1 MPISHRTNRL
11 KLIGTPSVEQLQNG
25 RYQLTVNCSTMN
37 SREDWYSSN
46 KARIFPDFGS
56 LESAE
61 MSIDGLAPRTGETY
75 TDMRLVS
82 VQSSTQEEK
91 YIVTLVYQTLGDS
104 FVQVKDDTVNYI
116 ENGLRRV
123 TRKSIAKAGTDF
135 QKTVGTTSIVSQI
148 DTETEVTCVLA
159 NYEVN
164 DTDSYREVT
173 EIYIQAGTLSETEDK
188 VGSQLAIVKETFA
201 STPSTPSGYSPAS
214 EQVSNF
220 DGIPTRQFRFLKNN
234 VTLLET
240 EDKVGSQLA
249 IVKEVFNGTPST
261 PSGYS
266 IASEEKSNVDG
277 IATNRF
283 TFLKNGAVLSSTIEE
298 RQSGPNATGKV
309 RIQTLEVF
317 NGTPSSTIGGV
328 KISEQE
334 SNVGAIV
341 TTRAV
346 FATGSGEVSRTTET
360 RNKGALTITTVE
372 SLGSAGSG
380 SGVQIEATTREQDG
394 YTLFRNVFA
403 TGAGEISRTTE
414 TRNKGALTI
423 TTIESLGSG
432 ITATGLQI
440 EATTREQDGYT
451 LFRNAFA
458 NGTGEVSRTT
468 ETLKG
473 GQLTITTVDSL
484 DSAGSAS
491 GTEIQATERQEDGYT
506 LFRNVFAQGDGA
518 DQVITSTKPGRI
530 DGTTEVTFVSYE
542 NNVVPSGAHIF
553 ESTTKEDG
561 YTKFTNTSIQ
571 GTIEGIKQTYK
582 DVVQVEVPGE
592 VNCTTVEV
600 SSGGVEGTIAVPFV
614 TPRRKKSVVAQVTV
628 EITSSP
634 PDTATVAYDLGEI
647 SCSVTSTNVSL
658 TRGAGNTV
666 TVGTNAVISR
676 TGFVQN
682 FGASARIQTYPG
694 CFLTES
700 KSEGTINYTT
710 SEQPRADG
718 TNTIVV
724 DTDQSSRDTTCQG
737 TGSTSKDGF
746 LETGVLKRN
755 SRPILTE
762 LDGTTYYEVITWTV

>member
-25 RYQLTVNCSTMN
+25 RYQLTVNCSTIN

-82 VQSSTQEEK
+82 VQSSTQQEK

-123 TRKSIAKAGTDF
+123 TRKSIAKTGTDF

-148 DTETEVTCVLA
+148 DTETGVTCVLA

-188 VGSQLAIVKETFA
+188 VGSQLSIVKETFA
-201 STPSTPSGYSPAS
+201 STPSTPSGYSLAS
-214 EQVSNF
+214 QQISNF
-220 DGIPTRQFRFLKNN
+220 DGIPTRRFTFLKNN
-234 VTLLET
+234 VTLSET
-240 EDKVGSQLA
+240 EDKVGSQKA

-261 PSGYS
+261 PSGYTL
-266 IASEEKSNVDG
+266 ASERKSNVDG
-277 IATNRF
+277 IPTRQF
-283 TFLKNGAVLSSTIEE
+283 RFLKPSVLSRNISTRNQGFLIIETVEAFNETPSAETAGAV
-298 RQSGPNATGKV
+298 K
-309 RIQTLEVF
+309 
-317 NGTPSSTIGGV
+317 IG
-328 KISEQE
+328 EQE
-334 SNVGAIV
+334 SNVEGIK
-341 TTRAV
+341 TTRFT
-346 FATGSGEVSRTTET
+346 FAKGEGQIIVSEKPGRIPKTTEV
-360 RNKGALTITTVE
+360 TVV
-372 SLGSAGSG
+372 SYGTD
-380 SGVQIEATTREQDG
+380 VIP
-394 YTLFRNVFA
+394 
-403 TGAGEISRTTE
+403 TGTHIFKST
-414 TRNKGALTI
+414 
-423 TTIESLGSG
+423 S
-432 ITATGLQI
+432 
-440 EATTREQDGYT
+440 
-451 LFRNAFA
+451 
-458 NGTGEVSRTT
+458 
-468 ETLKG
+468 
-473 GQLTITTVDSL
+473 
-484 DSAGSAS
+484 
-491 GTEIQATERQEDGYT
+491 QEDGYVK
-506 LFRNVFAQGDGA
+506 N
-518 DQVITSTKPGRI
+518 
-530 DGTTEVTFVSYE
+530 
-542 NNVVPSGAHIF
+542 
-553 ESTTKEDG
+553 
-561 YTKFTNTSIQ
+561 TNTSIQ
-571 GTIEGIKQTYK
+571 GTIEEVKQTYK

-592 VNCTTVEV
+592 VNCTTVDV
-600 SSGGVEGTIAVPFV
+600 SSGGVGGAIAVPFV

-634 PDTATVAYDLGEI
+634 PDTASVAFDLGAI

-666 TVGTNAVISR
+666 TVGTSAVISR

-694 CFLTES
+694 CFLTS
-700 KSEGTINYTT
+700 NSSSGTIAYTT

-724 DTDQSSRDTTCQG
+724 DTNDSSRDTTCQG
-737 TGSTSKDGF
+737 TGSSSAEGYLT
-746 LETGVLKRN
+746 TGVLKRN
-755 SRPILTE
+755 SRPIVTA
-762 LDGTTYYEVITWTV
+762 LDGTTFFEVITWSV